1 MKKSALFALTA
12 CVGLALPTAAY
23 GQAIVGYAINV
34 GRAGAVG
41 VGAGAGWGGVLSN
54 MKRPVEQAGQAGTG
68 TSQTGK
74 KAGPQFDNDKVPKGN
89 GQAAVGA
96 DGKLKLKGGATIAG
110 LSPSPRV
117 ARSSQ
122 LSTEARAVAS
132 SEAAESY
139 SPAPTPA
146 PGPSPSAAP
155 ATITPE
161 LSEVE
166 SASPNPAEDDLA
178 ARDAQVATESSSS
191 PATAEQA
198 PTTPASN
205 RGVLSPIVGSTDP
218 AESGTGE
225 ELAGKEGSIV
235 IVVGDKVAD
244 LIARLGKPTMVL
256 KGISGNGYNEKYTFR
271 KPDGGKFTVLALHG
285 TVTAVIDNSTRLPMR
300 ASLP

>member
-1 MKKSALFALTA
+1 MIRF
-12 CVGLALPTAAY
+12 P
-23 GQAIVGYAINV
+23 
-34 GRAGAVG
+34 GATR
-41 VGAGAGWGGVLSN
+41 
-54 MKRPVEQAGQAGTG
+54 K
-68 TSQTGK
+68 
-74 KAGPQFDNDKVPKGN
+74 
-89 GQAAVGA
+89 AAVGA
-96 DGKLKLKGGATIAG
+96 DGKLNLKGGATIAG
-110 LSPSPRV
+110 LQPSPRV

-132 SEAAESY
+132 NSAAAEY
-139 SPAPTPA
+139 TPAPTPA

-155 ATITPE
+155 ATTTPE

-178 ARDAQVATESSSS
+178 ARDAQVASESSGS

-205 RGVLSPIVGSTDP
+205 RGVLSPLIISASGSS
-218 AESGTGE
+218 ENSSGGE
-225 ELAGKEGSIV
+225 GAGKEGSIV
-235 IVVGDKVAD
+235 IAAGDKVAD

-271 KPDGGKFTVLALHG
+271 KPDGGKLTVLALHG
-285 TVTAVIDNSTRLPMR
+285 TVTAVIDNSTSLPMR

>member
-41 VGAGAGWGGVLSN
+41 VGAGAGWGGGVLSN

-96 DGKLKLKGGATIAG
+96 DGKLKLKGGATIAV

-191 PATAEQA
+191 PATAEQG
-198 PTTPASN
+198 PDN
-205 RGVLSPIVGSTDP
+205 
-218 AESGTGE
+218 
-225 ELAGKEGSIV
+225 
-235 IVVGDKVAD
+235 
-244 LIARLGKPTMVL
+244 AR
-256 KGISGNGYNEKYTFR
+256 E
-271 KPDGGKFTVLALHG
+271 
-285 TVTAVIDNSTRLPMR
+285 
-300 ASLP
+300 